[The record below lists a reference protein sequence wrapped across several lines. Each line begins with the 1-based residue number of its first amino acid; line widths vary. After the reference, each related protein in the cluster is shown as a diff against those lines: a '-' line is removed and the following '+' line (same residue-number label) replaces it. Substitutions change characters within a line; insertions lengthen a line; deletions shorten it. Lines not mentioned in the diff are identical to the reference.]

1 VPDIKSQL
9 EGWYKAEMKKRRDRP
24 SSPQSPA
31 VVKHAES
38 KQSGQ
43 ARQNEMGGSR
53 TADAA
58 QPALSVGARSRP
70 DVHSLRNGGS
80 TQKPSAVFR
89 QPQPPVKKPPSAN
102 KRSEPNREPQ
112 PPVVARTFQP
122 LPKGEPTRKSLF
134 RSPEDWV
141 ADGGKT
147 QLGSPPRRGAVDIVI
162 GLDFGTSYTKAA
174 VGFMDK
180 IFPVTW
186 DGVSRCSPDYLL
198 PSEYTQFDD
207 GSVFL
212 GQHTGAT
219 SNDLRGA
226 LKLPFINP
234 AVSTA
239 SISTASL
246 FLALVIRYIRA
257 WVYHHH
263 RVKLGRSSIRWQL
276 NVGAPSDGLEHS
288 GVEKAYR
295 ALAAT
300 AWRRSLCV
308 DPCRLVDVDLD
319 VWQVDQPLADLI
331 DLQIRPEF
339 VAQMAGY
346 MQSPQRQRG
355 LHALI
360 DVGGG
365 TLDVVTF
372 NVHTVDD
379 EDTFPFLVPQV
390 HPLGTHGLIQNRLAG
405 LPTASTASGIDDL
418 APIEDP
424 KTFAATIGAS
434 TLHVEERDA
443 LFAREVAKVVS
454 AVFHVTKTRRYRLS
468 DAWKDGVRTFFTGG
482 GSQLT
487 LYEQAV
493 KTARVRSAK
502 GLLMMPLPLHPK
514 LDGFSG
520 GPLEYQR
527 VSVACGLAQDAFT
540 LGRVVPAREVEDDEP
555 LASMQRASRPD
566 RDELYG
572 K

>member
-1 VPDIKSQL
+1 MPDLKSQL
-9 EGWYKAEMKKRRDRP
+9 QRFQAEMKKRSDRP
-24 SSPQSPA
+24 SSAPS
-31 VVKHAES
+31 S
-38 KQSGQ
+38 SSG
-43 ARQNEMGGSR
+43 AR
-53 TADAA
+53 A
-58 QPALSVGARSRP
+58 QPA
-70 DVHSLRNGGS
+70 VHSLYKGDS
-80 TQKPSAVFR
+80 TQKPSSAYR
-89 QPQPPVKKPPSAN
+89 QTQPPVKKPPAAD
-102 KRSEPNREPQ
+102 KRSVPNPAPQ
-112 PPVVARTFQP
+112 PPAVDRTFRP
-122 LPKGEPTRKSLF
+122 LPKGKPTRKSLF
-134 RSPEDWV
+134 RLPEDWV
-141 ADGGKT
+141 ADGGRT
-147 QLGSPPRRGAVDIVI
+147 QLGSPTRRGAIDIVI

-186 DGVSRCSPDYLL
+186 SGVSRCSPDYLL

-212 GQHTGAT
+212 GQHTQAT
-219 SNDLRGA
+219 SNEVRGA

-234 AVSTA
+234 AVSTT

-246 FLALVIRYIRA
+246 FLALVLRYIRA

-288 GVEKAYR
+288 GVETAYR

-308 DPCRLVDVDLD
+308 DACRLVDGDLD
-319 VWQVDQPLADLI
+319 VWQADQPLTDLI

-355 LHALI
+355 LHSLI

-405 LPTASTASGIDDL
+405 LPTASIAGGVDDL

-424 KTFAATIGAS
+424 KTFAATLGAS

-443 LFAREVAKVVS
+443 LFAREVAKVVG

-482 GSQLT
+482 GSQLA

-493 KTARVRSAK
+493 RTAKVHSAK
-502 GLLMMPLPLHPK
+502 GLLLMPLPLHPK

-520 GPLEYQR
+520 GSMEYQR

-540 LGRVVPAREVEDDEP
+540 LGRVVPAKEVEDDQP

-566 RDELYG
+566 RDELYA